1 MSVLIENCQEESRDL
16 GERQFSSIHVLACTH
31 VGTRVSAHKY
41 LHALKTTLGI
51 SSMLQPFDEFV
62 FITIL
67 IQQDSK

>member
-31 VGTRVSAHKY
+31 VGTRVPAHKY

-51 SSMLQPFDEFV
+51 SYM
-62 FITIL
+62 
-67 IQQDSK
+67 